1 MKLTDK
7 EAKLIKKLKKM
18 GLLKSKRKRRSN
30 PTDNYKRKYL
40 NPTDNFE
47 GKNLKPQFGIRQPV
61 FQEQY
66 NSASLG
72 KGIGGGAF
80 SFIDNFGLS
89 SIAMVEPLHVQESIV
104 QHSGH
109 LHIGGSGGGGS
120 GDVVTNVPHIHSE
133 STSTYATAMNYIP
146 KTPNHL
152 VSNKKKKMIISDK
165 PPIVVFTS

>member
-1 MKLTDK
+1 MYMKLTDK

-18 GLLKSKRKRRSN
+18 GLLKSKRKRRTKVK
-30 PTDNYKRKYL
+30 PTDNYKQSYL
-40 NPTDNFE
+40 I
-47 GKNLKPQFGIRQPV
+47 PQLGIRQPV

-72 KGIGGGAF
+72 KGIGSGAF
-80 SFIDNFGLS
+80 SLTDNVGLT
-89 SIAMVEPLHVQESIV
+89 SIAMVEPLHIQESIV

-109 LHIGGSGGGGS
+109 LHIGGSGGGGG
-120 GDVVTNVPHIHSE
+120 GDSVVTNVPHIHSE

-152 VSNKKKKMIISDK
+152 VSPKKKKLIVSNQ
-165 PPIVVFTS
+165 PPIVVFAS

>member
-1 MKLTDK
+1 MQLTKK

-18 GLLKSKRKRRSN
+18 GLLKRKRRAKVKR
-30 PTDNYKRKYL
+30 TDNYNQPY
-40 NPTDNFE
+40 FI
-47 GKNLKPQFGIRQPV
+47 PQLGIRQPV

-80 SFIDNFGLS
+80 SFIDNTGLS
-89 SIAMVEPLHVQESIV
+89 SIAMVEPLHIQESIE

-120 GDVVTNVPHIHSE
+120 DSIVTNVPHIHSE
-133 STSTYATAMNYIP
+133 STSTYGTSVNYIP

-152 VSNKKKKMIISDK
+152 VSHKSKKKLIISDK
-165 PPIVVFTS
+165 PPIVVFAN